1 MSQSPSVLLRRYPW
15 AKFVLSPDTIVPH
28 RVPFALA
35 RRFQL
40 ICNTVLAGLLANE
53 EVSVP
58 LAYHALSLI
67 EDFPGIDQRRLATL
81 TGIDRT
87 HVGQIIDDLEARGFV
102 QRSVSGVDR
111 RAREL
116 RATRRALELRDRMRP
131 KVLQAQADLLGPL
144 TQAERVQLVDLLTR
158 VVEFNEVHARP
169 GAGRRRPNRKRSGG
183 AAAKSSS
190 RAASGG
196 STRAID

>member
-1 MSQSPSVLLRRYPW
+1 MSQSPSALLRRYPW
-15 AKFVLSPDTIVPH
+15 AKFVLSPGTIVPH

-40 ICNTVLAGLLANE
+40 ICNTLLVGLLANE
-53 EVSVP
+53 EVPVP

-87 HVGQIIDDLEARGFV
+87 HVGQIVDDLEARGFV

-116 RATRRALELRDRMRP
+116 HVTRRALELRERMRP
-131 KVLQAQADLLGPL
+131 RVLQAQAELLGPL

-158 VVEFNEVHARP
+158 VVEFNEIHARP
-169 GAGRRRPNRKRSGG
+169 GAGRRRPRRKRSG

-190 RAASGG
+190 RATSGG
-196 STRAID
+196 TTRAVD

>member
-1 MSQSPSVLLRRYPW
+1 MPQSPSVLLRRYPW

-53 EVSVP
+53 DVSVP

-116 RATRRALELRDRMRP
+116 HATRRAVDLRDRMRP

-169 GAGRRRPNRKRSGG
+169 GAGRRRPHRKRSG

-190 RAASGG
+190 RGASGD
-196 STRAID
+196 STRASD